1 MAVYTVP
8 TNNISAQTLASSIGV
23 TGTSNISFAALFNI
37 LPNQAAPHAFSEVR
51 SDGIVYGTI
60 ASNAGGS
67 VAITGAYTGTVNAN
81 SSAGITVFN
90 GSDTSVTLTAN
101 AVYPYTFLRWVN
113 QSGTQISTSNPITL
127 NAANF
132 TTATTIRAEYSSTH
146 VNPAA

>member
-8 TNNISAQTLASSIGV
+8 TNNISAQTLASSTGV

-37 LPNQAAPHAFSEVR
+37 LPNEAAPHAFSEVR
-51 SDGIVYGTI
+51 SDGIVHGTI
-60 ASNAGGS
+60 ASNTGGS
-67 VAITGAYTGTVNAN
+67 VAIAGAYSGTVSQN

-101 AVYPYTFLRWVN
+101 AVYPWTFLRWVDQN
-113 QSGTQISTSNPITL
+113 GTQISTSNPITL

-132 TTATTIRAEYSSTH
+132 TSATTVRAQYSSTH
-146 VNPAA
+146 VTP